1 MADKP
6 LTAEPAL
13 TTAAAAAAGAGVNTG
28 SLPPLLRLVRFP
40 LLSSCLCVGAA
51 GCALGTTGWALGVDG
66 CAVGVADCAV
76 AATGC
81 TVGPTG
87 CAEKTLAAA

>member
-13 TTAAAAAAGAGVNTG
+13 TTAAAAAAGACVNTG

-51 GCALGTTGWALGVDG
+51 GWALGVDG
-66 CAVGVADCAV
+66 CAVGVTDCAV

-81 TVGPTG
+81 TAGPTG